1 MRYSVD
7 EPSGLDRMRHARQ
20 DAPMKVLLY
29 ALLFAVALFF
39 GAIVLYAR
47 DYGEVPTDLS
57 QVWDWISGW

>member
-1 MRYSVD
+1 
-7 EPSGLDRMRHARQ
+7 
-20 DAPMKVLLY
+20 MKVLLY